1 MGKGCKDLVAMAGV
15 PIKELADV
23 VFASAGGSPKD
34 MNLYQSCK
42 AHMNA
47 DFCCKKRR
55 YHDTDTGMP

>member
-1 MGKGCKDLVAMAGV
+1 MLS
-15 PIKELADV
+15 LLL
-23 VFASAGGSPKD
+23 AGGSPKD

-47 DFCCKKRR
+47 VFAVKKRR

>member
-47 DFCCKKRR
+47 VFAVKKAVS
-55 YHDTDTGMP
+55 